1 MAVVEQAGLVRER
14 IVAGRY
20 AAPAPQRP
28 ARPKRLALRRRG
40 GALTVRWKRSAGAS
54 THRVQAQLSD
64 GRRLLLEVKGRSLR
78 IPAFGPR
85 ETATVSVRG
94 VRGAYVGAGGDEADQ
109 AGALSASG
117 PASSASSRRSTERST
132 GSSAPC
138 RRTSGRS
145 GGS

>member
-20 AAPAPQRP
+20 SAPAPQRP
-28 ARPKRLALRRRG
+28 ARPKGLALRRRG
-40 GALTVRWKRSAGAS
+40 GALTVRWKRAAGAS

-94 VRGAYVGAGGDEADQ
+94 LRGAYEGKAA
-109 AGALSASG
+109 AKRIKRA
-117 PASSASSRRSTERST
+117 R
-132 GSSAPC
+132 
-138 RRTSGRS
+138 
-145 GGS
+145 